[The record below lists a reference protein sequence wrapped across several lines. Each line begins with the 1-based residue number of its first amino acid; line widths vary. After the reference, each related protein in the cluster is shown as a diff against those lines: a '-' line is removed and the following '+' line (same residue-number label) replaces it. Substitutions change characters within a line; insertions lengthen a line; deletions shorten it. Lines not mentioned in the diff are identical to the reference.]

1 MSIEPARL
9 LWVVVLLV
17 VAALVVLR
25 VRFVQRG
32 LARER
37 LERDAEIDHAFGP
50 PGPEVGAPPPRRLTL
65 PELVVSSRAPLVV
78 LRKPPPTRHPIV
90 LAHGY
95 FGFASVGIRKA
106 RRDYF
111 VGVRNRLEAL
121 GYTVHLA
128 RTSPT
133 AGIPYRAAQ
142 LARQIE
148 SMRAERVN
156 IIAHSMGG
164 LDARYAITHLGLH
177 SRVASLTTIGT
188 PHRGTP
194 IADSGAMF
202 IGEWP
207 RSRRLLHRVGVNVD
221 GLYDL
226 TTARMQ
232 EFNRLVTDATGV
244 VYSSVVAAVAPLG
257 RPVNALLIPG
267 YTFLSRTVGANDGM
281 VPVESQKWGEVV
293 GEIEADHWEQIGW
306 SRSFDALRFYAVL
319 AEHLA
324 EWGF

>member
-1 MSIEPARL
+1 MPIEATRL
-9 LWVVVLLV
+9 PWVLLLV
-17 VAALVVLR
+17 VIAALVVFVR
-25 VRFVQRG
+25 VRFMLRALASYRDARRELESRG
-32 LARER
+32 PAER
-37 LERDAEIDHAFGP
+37 LIELP
-50 PGPEVGAPPPRRLTL
+50 PTRRLTL
-65 PELVVSSRAPLVV
+65 PELAVVPGAPLV
-78 LRKPPPTRHPIV
+78 LLKKPAPTRHPIV

-95 FGFASVGIRKA
+95 MGFATVGVHRA

-128 RTSPT
+128 RLSP
-133 AGIPYRAAQ
+133 AASISLRAAQ
-142 LARQIE
+142 LAEQVE
-148 SMRAERVN
+148 SLRAERVN

-177 SRVASLTTIGT
+177 ARVASLTTIGT

-194 IADSGAMF
+194 IADTSTMF
-202 IGEWP
+202 IGDWP
-207 RSRRLLHRVGVNVD
+207 KFRRMLDKMGANVD

-226 TTARMQ
+226 TTLRMEQ
-232 EFNRLVTDATGV
+232 FNRLVTDVAGVAYGSVVGAITGV
-244 VYSSVVAAVAPLG
+244 E
-257 RPVNALLIPG
+257 RPVNPLLLPG
-267 YTFLSRTVGANDGM
+267 HSYLSRTVGANDGM
-281 VPVESQKWGEVV
+281 VPVESQKWGDVF

-306 SRSFDALRFYAVL
+306 SRSFDAKRFYSVL

>member
-1 MSIEPARL
+1 MSLEATRL
-9 LWVVVLLV
+9 LWVLLLVVIVAVVLLRVRV
-17 VAALVVLR
+17 VRRAFLRARERRQLEKSNGPAALVVPR
-25 VRFVQRG
+25 T
-32 LARER
+32 
-37 LERDAEIDHAFGP
+37 
-50 PGPEVGAPPPRRLTL
+50 RRLTL
-65 PELVVSSRAPLVV
+65 PELMVVPGAPLV
-78 LRKPPPTRHPIV
+78 LLKKPAPTRHPIV

-95 FGFASVGIRKA
+95 LGFASLGVHRA
-106 RRDYF
+106 RREYF

-128 RTSPT
+128 RLSP
-133 AGIPYRAAQ
+133 AASISVRAAQ

-148 SMRAERVN
+148 ALRSERVN

-177 SRVASLTTIGT
+177 ARVASLTTIGT

-194 IADSGAMF
+194 IADTSAMF
-202 IGEWP
+202 IGDWP
-207 RSRRLLHRVGVNVD
+207 KFRRMLDKMGANVD

-226 TTARMQ
+226 TTLRME
-232 EFNRLVTDATGV
+232 EFNRLVTDAAGV
-244 VYSSVVAAVAPLG
+244 VYSSVIGAIRRVG
-257 RPVNALLIPG
+257 KPVNPLLLPG
-267 YTFLSRTVGANDGM
+267 YSYLLRTAGENDGV
-281 VPVESQKWGEVV
+281 VPVESQKWGEVL

-306 SRSFDALRFYAVL
+306 SRSFDAKRFYAIL